1 MKTSIAD
8 IAHFTQTWVHT
19 YIHTHTNIHSHKRA
33 HTHTHRVRDTK
44 LNLLTFGT

>member
-1 MKTSIAD
+1 MKTSIVD

-33 HTHTHRVRDTK
+33 HTHIPTE
-44 LNLLTFGT
+44 LEIQN

>member
-33 HTHTHRVRDTK
+33 HTHIPTE
-44 LNLLTFGT
+44 LEIQN

>member
-1 MKTSIAD
+1 MKTSIFD

-33 HTHTHRVRDTK
+33 HTHIPTE
-44 LNLLTFGT
+44 LEIQN